1 MDMMYMEDAIDA
13 IIKLM
18 EADPGQL
25 KDRNA
30 FNVSAMSI
38 NPEMVANEIRKH
50 IPDFELDYDV
60 DPVRQGIAE
69 SWPNAI
75 DSTEAKRQWG
85 FDPRYDLEKMTE
97 VMLEA
102 IRNK

>member
-18 EADPGQL
+18 EADSGQL

-50 IPDFELDYDV
+50 IPALN
-60 DPVRQGIAE
+60 
-69 SWPNAI
+69 PN
-75 DSTEAKRQWG
+75 KR
-85 FDPRYDLEKMTE
+85 
-97 VMLEA
+97 
-102 IRNK
+102 